1 MTLNTEAKIKI
12 IKEYQTKESDTGS
25 VEVQCAILTER
36 IKYLTEHL
44 KEHKKDHSCRRSL
57 LILVNQRK
65 SLLNY
70 LKEKSTKRYDAIIN
84 KLSLRK

>member
-1 MTLNTEAKIKI
+1 MTLNTEVKSKI
-12 IKEYQTKESDTGS
+12 IKEYQTAESDTGS

-36 IKYLTEHL
+36 IKGLTEHL

-65 SLLNY
+65 KLLGY
-70 LKEKSTKRYDAIIN
+70 LKQKSTVRYDDIIN

>member
-1 MTLNTEAKIKI
+1 MTLNTEVKAKIV
-12 IKEYQTKESDTGS
+12 KEYQTAKSDTGS
-25 VEVQCAILTER
+25 VEVQCAILTKR
-36 IKYLTEHL
+36 IKILTDHL

-65 SLLNY
+65 RLLGY
-70 LKEKSTKRYDAIIN
+70 LKEKSTERYNNIIN

>member
-1 MTLNTEAKIKI
+1 MTLNTEVKTKI
-12 IKEYQTKESDTGS
+12 IKEYQTVESDTGS

-36 IKYLTEHL
+36 IKVLTEHL

-65 SLLNY
+65 KLLSY
-70 LKEKSTKRYDAIIN
+70 LKEKSIERYNNIIN
-84 KLSLRK
+84 RLSLRK

>member
-1 MTLNTEAKIKI
+1 MTLNTEIKVKI
-12 IKEYQTKESDTGS
+12 IQEYQTAKSDTGS

-36 IKYLTEHL
+36 IKGLTGHL
-44 KEHKKDHSCRRSL
+44 KDHKKDHSCRRSL

-65 SLLNY
+65 KLLAY
-70 LKEKSTKRYDAIIN
+70 LKRKSLERYGIIIN

>member
-1 MTLNTEAKIKI
+1 MTLNTEFKTKI
-12 IKEYQTKESDTGS
+12 IKEYQNTEKDTGA

-36 IKYLTEHL
+36 IKYLTDHL
-44 KEHKKDHSCRRSL
+44 KQHKKDHSCRRSL

-65 SLLNY
+65 RLLSY
-70 LKEKSTKRYDAIIN
+70 LKAKSVTRYNDIIN

>member
-1 MTLNTEAKIKI
+1 MTLNTEFKAKII
-12 IKEYQTKESDTGS
+12 QEYQTAKKDTGS

-36 IKYLTEHL
+36 IKYLTDHL

-65 SLLNY
+65 KLLGY
-70 LKEKSTKRYDAIIN
+70 LKAKSITRYNDIIN

>member
-1 MTLNTEAKIKI
+1 MTLNTEFKTKI
-12 IKEYQTKESDTGS
+12 IKEYQTSKDDTGS

-44 KEHKKDHSCRRSL
+44 KNHNKDHSCRRSL

-65 SLLNY
+65 RLLSY
-70 LKEKSTKRYDAIIN
+70 LKNKSIQRYNKIVA